1 MAAPV
6 RVATVPQCTSR
17 RARRR
22 AGFTLIETLIAL
34 TILSG
39 VVLTMAL
46 GTTKL
51 QRSIGDTNLR
61 TRAQARADVQIGLAR
76 AWPTWSTLENL
87 TGAGY
92 NGTRDGLVTQ
102 TTVSVDTTANKR
114 IKRVLVTVTAA
125 TGGVLPAPVRRSI
138 AVAAP

>member
-1 MAAPV
+1 MRAKV
-6 RVATVPQCTSR
+6 VTSR
-17 RARRR
+17 VVRRPRDR
-22 AGFTLIETLIAL
+22 AGFTLIETLIAM
-34 TILSG
+34 TILAG
-39 VVLTMAL
+39 VILTMAL
-46 GTTKL
+46 GTTRL

-61 TRAQARADVQIGLAR
+61 TRAQARADVQIGFAR

-87 TGAGY
+87 TGAAY

-102 TTVSVDTTANKR
+102 TTVSVDTTSRRR

-125 TGGVLPAPVRRSI
+125 PGGMLPAPVQRLI